1 MARVLI
7 VGCGELGSRHL
18 QAVAAL
24 PEVTTIDVVDP
35 RPEALERGRQRL
47 AEAADRAPALAVR
60 WLTTLPQD
68 QCAAA
73 LCIVATRA
81 EQRCAL
87 VQQVATQLGV
97 RQFLIEKVVGQSVA
111 EIEALSAFANE
122 RGLLIWVNC
131 KARAYPFHQRAKQRF
146 VAGEPISFSVIGGNH
161 GLASNGLHLVDLFAF
176 YDGCRHL
183 ENAGSVIDPI
193 LHRTKR
199 GLYDLS
205 GTLHAVS
212 EHGSHLTL
220 SYAADHEQSELI
232 MVSNRRYRCLVD
244 HVQRWAA
251 ESDEASGWAW
261 RPVPFEGNLMV
272 SNMTKTFVRDILASG
287 RCELPRLEDALVAH
301 RFVLSE
307 LRPHFS
313 RLMERE
319 VELCPVT

>member
-35 RPEALERGRQRL
+35 RPEALELGRQRL
-47 AEAADRAPALAVR
+47 AEVADRAPALAVR

-68 QCAAA
+68 PRVAE

-87 VQQVATQLGV
+87 VQQVATQVGV

-111 EIEALSAFANE
+111 EIEALSACANE
-122 RGLLIWVNC
+122 QGLSIWVNC
-131 KARAYPFHQRAKQRF
+131 KMRAYPFHRRAKSRF
-146 VAGEPISFSVIGGNH
+146 ADGEPMTFSVVGGNH

-176 YDGCRHL
+176 YDGCRRI
-183 ENAGSVIDPI
+183 EPMASAIDPV
-193 LHRTKR
+193 LHQTKR
-199 GLYDLS
+199 GLFDLS
-205 GTLHAVS
+205 GTLHGVS
-212 EHGSHLTL
+212 ERSSHLLLT
-220 SYAADHEQSELI
+220 YAPDHQHSELI
-232 MVSNRRYRCLVD
+232 LIANRRYRCVVD
-244 HVQRWAA
+244 HVQRWVM

-261 RPVPFEGNLMV
+261 RPVSFEGNLMV
-272 SNMTKTFVRDILASG
+272 SNMTKTFAHDILASG